1 MLLNPQLREQLTEQ
15 RGLFLGHTLFVVL
28 LILSYFVLNGMRQEE
43 RLNLSVI
50 KNDYNLIKS
59 HSDKRKNNIF
69 ASTPEFTIRLFELL
83 PDVDAFINGGHTLI
97 SFSYPMNNTVHR
109 VEREVPLL
117 LIGPRYFDAFNGE
130 FIQGRGFNKEEV
142 FSGKPLIVLSEGAI
156 KKLFG
161 NTQDRPSQVWI
172 NGMAY
177 QVAGVW
183 KFETD
188 KIEENDAIFL
198 PLGLTHIFGKD
209 SQTYINNF
217 ILKGT
222 SSSALLRLKK
232 AIDQIQLS
240 TGHSVIRPEFSIDRP
255 KVSRKTTFAFL
266 HNKVYIDVIV
276 WLSFFLY
283 LFLSYQENQK
293 WLSFSQDWASWSF
306 MSGQNTGKIKDEAID
321 AWMKLLTFSTIS
333 GFILSMLIMGFV
345 HFAFK
350 FTLSSGSLV
359 HPTIYLYLL
368 FFPLQF
374 WLFSFWSK
382 KLTFRLT

>member
-1 MLLNPQLREQLTEQ
+1 MLLNPQLKEQLTEQ
-15 RGLFLGHTLFVVL
+15 KGLFLSHMMFVVL

-43 RLNLSVI
+43 QLNLSVV
-50 KNDYNLIKS
+50 KNDYNLIKT

-83 PDVDAFINGGHTLI
+83 PDVDAFINGGHTLMN
-97 SFSYPMNNTVHR
+97 FSYPQENRIHR
-109 VEREVPLL
+109 VEREVPLI

-130 FIQGRGFNKEEV
+130 FLQGRGFDKKEV

-156 KKLFG
+156 KKIFG
-161 NTQDRPSQVWI
+161 NTHERPSQIWI

-198 PLGLTHIFGKD
+198 PLGLTHVFGKD

-222 SSSALLRLKK
+222 SSAALLRLKK

-240 TGHSVIRPEFSIDRP
+240 TGHSVIRPEFSIDKP
-255 KVSRKTTFAFL
+255 KVSRKTFLAFL
-266 HNKVYIDVIV
+266 HNKVYIDLLI
-276 WLSFFLY
+276 WLSFLLY
-283 LFLSYQENQK
+283 LYFSYRQNYQ
-293 WLSFSQDWASWSF
+293 WFSFSQDWATWSF
-306 MSGQNTGKIKDEAID
+306 MSGMNAKAMREKAID
-321 AWMKLLTFSTIS
+321 DWMKLLTLSTAS
-333 GFILSMLIMGFV
+333 ATILAMLILGFM

-350 FTLSSGSLV
+350 FTLASGSVL
-359 HPTIYLYLL
+359 HPTVYLYLL
-368 FFPLQF
+368 FIPIQF
-374 WLFSFWSK
+374 WFFAFWSK
-382 KLTFRLT
+382 KLTFKLS